1 MYSRT
6 ALLTNETIRISL
18 NFKLSFFYSRRIII
32 LINKTTAQLDNDI
45 HIMLRE
51 SFWDRHMKWFTG
63 KYLGDWIIA
72 IVLLLLA
79 IVFDKIPPYRQVLP
93 MPNKNPT
100 VGYPEK
106 DSYVP
111 TVLAGVLAYGIPI
124 VLYLIFEIVSYK
136 INKKWPAFHD
146 FHHAVLAL
154 LESAGLTLFVVNLIK
169 PFAGR
174 YRPHYLAVR
183 YDEDPY
189 MEFDGRRSFPSG
201 HSACAFSGFG
211 VLAFWAAG
219 KLGMYSKGRAGQ
231 AYKGFIFILP
241 LVSAF
246 MIAITR
252 TRDYHHNF
260 SDIIAGSIIGLICAG
275 FSYFNLFPSLFDKDS
290 HLPRDANFD
299 TTLDIIRR
307 SY

>member
-1 MYSRT
+1 M
-6 ALLTNETIRISL
+6 
-18 NFKLSFFYSRRIII
+18 
-32 LINKTTAQLDNDI
+32 Q
-45 HIMLRE
+45 
-51 SFWDRHMKWFTG
+51 WFTF

-79 IVFDKIPPYRQVLP
+79 VVFDKIPPFRQELP

-111 TVLAGVLAYGIPI
+111 TVVAGVLSYGIPI
-124 VLYLIFEIVSYK
+124 VLFLVFEIVSWK
-136 INKKWPAFHD
+136 INKNWPVFHD
-146 FHHAVLAL
+146 FHHGVLAL
-154 LESAGLTLFVVNLIK
+154 LESAGLTLSIVNLIK

-211 VLAFWAAG
+211 VLAFYAAG
-219 KLGMYSKGRAGQ
+219 KMGLYAKGRGGQ
-231 AYKGFIFILP
+231 LFKGVISMLP
-241 LVSAF
+241 LLAAF
-246 MIAITR
+246 AIAITR
-252 TRDYHHNF
+252 TRDYHHNY
-260 SDIIAGSIIGLICAG
+260 SDIITGSIIGLICSAG
-275 FSYFNLFPSLFDKDS
+275 AYFNLFPSLFSKNS
-290 HLPRDANFD
+290 HLPRDPGYE
-299 TTLDIIRR
+299 TTLDVIRR
-307 SY
+307 SD